1 MAEYEKWK
9 EKVGAC
15 FHMLRPQPGH
25 AGVRCEALGLLPRHW
40 PNHDEVQDNMTYS
53 KLYRVNN
60 VVTTK
65 KKKEKDRTVDLT
77 ELRDALWSN
86 TGDISK
92 ILEFN
97 KLPKTLQK
105 IIKSYEDVFSDSI
118 GDRPMDCTPV
128 KLNVDETVPKPPKVT
143 TVRVVPLHWQSSGE
157 RILTDLLQTGIVKR
171 VTKPVPCVSPSFFV
185 KKGDGSGDPRFVI
198 DYKGTLNP
206 MLIRVPHPLPSPMQV
221 WARVKPGSTHFIA
234 CDLKAAFWQLP
245 LSEESQG
252 LTSFMSSLGVLAWTR
267 LPMGVSVAPDTFN
280 REVDIAFSRN
290 PRLTNMVR
298 EVDDCLLF
306 ASSQE
311 ELEEQFCELL
321 KTCREARITL
331 APKKTYYAPL
341 GESLRYA
348 GMKISSEGA
357 QMSDERAEKLATYPE
372 PTNRKELAAWI
383 GLSAQCNSWFPEI
396 NQASHN
402 MRQLLRKDREFVC
415 TETFSD
421 EFKAMR
427 KVLCSKITLSSFNKD
442 FETKLLVDSII
453 KFGVAY
459 VLLQISPE
467 GKITVVR
474 CGSCSVPR
482 SWHSLSAVEV
492 EAAGIAR
499 ATNHARFYLCGAPLV
514 KVLTGSLENLSPKL
528 F

>member
-1 MAEYEKWK
+1 M
-9 EKVGAC
+9 
-15 FHMLRPQPGH
+15 Q
-25 AGVRCEALGLLPRHW
+25 
-40 PNHDEVQDNMTYS
+40 T
-53 KLYRVNN
+53 
-60 VVTTK
+60 
-65 KKKEKDRTVDLT
+65 
-77 ELRDALWSN
+77 
-86 TGDISK
+86 
-92 ILEFN
+92 
-97 KLPKTLQK
+97 
-105 IIKSYEDVFSDSI
+105 IIKSYKDVFSDSI

-143 TVRVVPLHWQSSGE
+143 TVRAVPLHWQSLGE
-157 RILTDLLQTGIVKR
+157 RILMDLLQTGIVKR
-171 VTKPVPCVSPSFFV
+171 VTKLVPCVSPSFFV
-185 KKGDGSGDPRFVI
+185 KKGDRSGDPRFVI

-331 APKKTYYAPL
+331 APKKTYYAPP

-348 GMKISSEGA
+348 GMKISSEGT

-383 GLSAQCNSWFPEI
+383 GLSALCNSWFPEI

-402 MRQLLRKDREFVC
+402 MRQLLRKDREFVW

-442 FETKLLVDSII
+442 FETKLLIDSSI

-492 EAAGIAR
+492 EAAGIAW
-499 ATNHARFYLCGAPLV
+499 ATNHARFYLRGAPMFTIVTDHLPLV